1 MDKYKK
7 RYKIYINFLNLLD
20 DKIKKKSLLYLSMI

>member
-20 DKIKKKSLLYLSMI
+20 DKIKKNPYYIYL